1 MHTAGYFG
9 NMTESYKAMYQVYT
23 PQESGKQRKFQYIRI
38 ELTQN
43 TEVKDIDNNSMLQ

>member
-1 MHTAGYFG
+1 
-9 NMTESYKAMYQVYT
+9 MYQVYT